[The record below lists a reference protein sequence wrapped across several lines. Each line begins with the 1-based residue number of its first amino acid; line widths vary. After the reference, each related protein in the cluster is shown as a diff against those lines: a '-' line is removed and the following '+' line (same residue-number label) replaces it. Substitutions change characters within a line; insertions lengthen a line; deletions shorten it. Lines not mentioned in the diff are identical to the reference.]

1 MVSGWNRNTSITDN
15 EFSWLG
21 ASAIAGWGY
30 TDENDGM
37 AGLQPRFTY
46 ILRNIAREIGI
57 IEKQS
62 SFWFQAKACLTQVS
76 ACVHECVS
84 ECVSEVRE

>member
-1 MVSGWNRNTSITDN
+1 MMIGGNQPFTRRH
-15 EFSWLG
+15 EFG
-21 ASAIAGWGY
+21 HY
-30 TDENDGM
+30 
-37 AGLQPRFTY
+37 
-46 ILRNIAREIGI
+46 
-57 IEKQS
+57 EKQS